1 MITTKDLQ
9 KALPNVTGKLSLKG
23 LGASVEVYR
32 DGYGIPHI
40 KAATERDAFF
50 AQGFVAAQDRL
61 WHMEYDRRRGMGRWA
76 EVVGPQALEQ
86 DKLMR
91 RFRLEASARADY
103 GAVSDRTRKMFDAYA
118 EGVNAFIESQ
128 ALHNGSLPVEYR
140 IAGISPQPWQPWDGL
155 VAYKVRH
162 ILMGVFESKIW
173 RAQAVQ
179 KLGPEKAAS
188 LIPGYEPGQLVILPP
203 GEAYDGPL
211 GNCLREL
218 QDGAA
223 ALSYMTAGGS
233 NSWVVSGSR
242 TASGKPILAGDSHRA
257 LDTPNVYY
265 QNHITCPEFD
275 VVGLSFPGVPGF
287 PHFGHNAWVSWCVTH
302 LGADYQDLYIERFKP
317 DDPDYYLYKGQWL
330 RAETHRE
337 TIKVKGADDV
347 TITVPVTRHGPVIS
361 GSPEQGSGVAFRYT
375 ATEGPSDWPDSLWKM
390 LLAQDSN
397 QLIESMR
404 QWVDPCNNFVI
415 ADVHGNIGYLSRGR
429 IPVRSMANA
438 WLPVP
443 GWTGEHE
450 WKGDIPFEELPVS
463 VNPEQGY
470 IATANN
476 KPVGDDYPHY
486 ISVDFT
492 PGFRA
497 QRVTDALLPLEN
509 PKAKDMAKVHGE
521 RLSIPARAYAGF
533 LKSVEPQDEMTARAR
548 EKLTTWSGY
557 MEAGQVEP
565 TIYSAFRDALL
576 KDLLEHN
583 LGEELASVAWNPEG
597 RGLGQFMARLKSRL
611 IGMIAEDDRS
621 LLPPGEDWP
630 GMISRALSKGVREL
644 ESRLGGDMD
653 EWRWEKVH
661 QARPRHTLSAAFP
674 ELNGLLDPPP
684 IPMSGDGDTPLAGS
698 YSVSDPATVTGLS
711 VVRYVFDTSDNWAN
725 SLWCVPLGSSGH
737 PGSPHYHDQSETWR
751 KVQLIPMTY
760 DWETIKAESQ
770 TTQKLEPA

>member
-1 MITTKDLQ
+1 MITAKDLKQ
-9 KALPNVTGKLSLKG
+9 ALPNVTGKLSLKG

-50 AQGFVAAQDRL
+50 AQGFVTAQDRL
-61 WHMEYDRRRGMGRWA
+61 WHMDYDRRRGMGRWA

-103 GAVSDRTRKMFDAYA
+103 GAVSERTRKMFDAYA
-118 EGVNAFIESQ
+118 EGVNAFIETQ
-128 ALHNGSLPVEYR
+128 ALDNGSLPVEYR
-140 IAGISPQPWQPWDGL
+140 IAGISPEPWQPWDGL

-211 GNCLREL
+211 GNCLQEL

-302 LGADYQDLYIERFKP
+302 LGADYQDLYVERFKP
-317 DDPDYYLYKGQWL
+317 ADVARGGGRDINAPDYYLYKGQWL
-330 RAETHRE
+330 RAESHRE
-337 TIKVKGADDV
+337 TIKVKGEDDV

-390 LLAQDSN
+390 LLAKDSDE
-397 QLIESMR
+397 LIESMR
-404 QWVDPCNNFVI
+404 QWVDPLQQLRHCRR
-415 ADVHGNIGYLSRGR
+415 SRQHRLPEPGQDSG
-429 IPVRSMANA
+429 PVYGQCLAARSRLDRRTRMAGGHT
-438 WLPVP
+438 L
-443 GWTGEHE
+443 
-450 WKGDIPFEELPVS
+450 
-463 VNPEQGY
+463 
-470 IATANN
+470 
-476 KPVGDDYPHY
+476 
-486 ISVDFT
+486 
-492 PGFRA
+492 
-497 QRVTDALLPLEN
+497 
-509 PKAKDMAKVHGE
+509 
-521 RLSIPARAYAGF
+521 
-533 LKSVEPQDEMTARAR
+533 
-548 EKLTTWSGY
+548 
-557 MEAGQVEP
+557 
-565 TIYSAFRDALL
+565 
-576 KDLLEHN
+576 
-583 LGEELASVAWNPEG
+583 
-597 RGLGQFMARLKSRL
+597 RGVARLGKPGAGLHRHRQQQA
-611 IGMIAEDDRS
+611 GGRR
-621 LLPPGEDWP
+621 LPPLHL
-630 GMISRALSKGVREL
+630 R
-644 ESRLGGDMD
+644 
-653 EWRWEKVH
+653 
-661 QARPRHTLSAAFP
+661 
-674 ELNGLLDPPP
+674 
-684 IPMSGDGDTPLAGS
+684 
-698 YSVSDPATVTGLS
+698 
-711 VVRYVFDTSDNWAN
+711 
-725 SLWCVPLGSSGH
+725 
-737 PGSPHYHDQSETWR
+737 
-751 KVQLIPMTY
+751 
-760 DWETIKAESQ
+760 
-770 TTQKLEPA
+770 

>member
-1 MITTKDLQ
+1 MISSQDLK
-9 KALPNVTGKLSLKG
+9 KALPNVTGKVSLKG
-23 LGASVEVYR
+23 LGASVDVYR
-32 DGYGIPHI
+32 DSYGIPHI
-40 KAATERDAFF
+40 QAGSERDAFF
-50 AQGFVAAQDRL
+50 AQGFVSAQDRL
-61 WHMEYDRRRGMGRWA
+61 WHMDYDRRRGMGRWA
-76 EVVGPQALEQ
+76 EVVGQSALEQ

-103 GAVSDRTRKMFDAYA
+103 GAVTSRTRKMFDAYA
-118 EGVNAFIESQ
+118 EGVNAFIETTDT
-128 ALHNGSLPVEYR
+128 LPVEYS
-140 IAGISPQPWQPWDGL
+140 ITGLSPEPWQPWDGL

-173 RAQAVQ
+173 RAQVVR

-211 GNCLREL
+211 SDCFEEL
-218 QDGAA
+218 KEGAA
-223 ALSYMTAGGS
+223 ALSHLSAGGS
-233 NSWVVSGSR
+233 NSWVISGRR

-265 QNHITCPEFD
+265 QNHVTCPEFD
-275 VVGLSFPGVPGF
+275 AVGLSFPGVPGF

-330 RAETHRE
+330 RADVHQE
-337 TIKVKGADDV
+337 TIKVRGGDDV
-347 TITVPVTRHGPVIS
+347 TIQVPVTRHGPLIS
-361 GSPEQGSGVAFRYT
+361 GSPEKGSGIAFKYT
-375 ATEGPSDWPDSLWKM
+375 ATEGPSEWPDTLWQM
-390 LLAQDSN
+390 LLAKDN
-397 QLIESMR
+397 DELIESMR
-404 QWVDPCNNFVI
+404 EWVDPCNNFVI

-429 IPVRSMANA
+429 IPVRSGANA

-450 WKGDIPFEELPVS
+450 WQGDIPFEELPRS

-497 QRVTDALLPLEN
+497 QRVTDALLPLEK
-509 PKAKDMAKVHGE
+509 PSAKDMAKVHGE
-521 RLSIPARAYAGF
+521 RLSIPARAYSGF
-533 LKSVEPQDEMTARAR
+533 LETVEPKDALSAEAKAR
-548 EKLTTWSGY
+548 LTSWDGR
-557 MEAGQVEP
+557 MEADRVEP
-565 TIYSAFRDALL
+565 AIYSAFRDALL

-597 RGLGQFMARLKSRL
+597 RGLGQFMARLKVRL
-611 IGMIAEDDRS
+611 IGMVAEDDRS
-621 LLPPGEDWP
+621 LLPPGQDWQ
-630 GMISRALSKGVREL
+630 GVMAKALSAGVKGL
-644 ESRLGGDMD
+644 EQSLGGKMD
-653 EWRWEKVH
+653 DWRWDRIH
-661 QARPRHTLSAAFP
+661 QARPKHTLSAAYP
-674 ELNGLLDPPP
+674 DAADLLNPPP
-684 IPMSGDGDTPLAGS
+684 IPTSGDGDTPLAGS

-711 VVRYVFDTSDNWAN
+711 VVRYVFDTSDNWSH
-725 SLWCVPLGSSGH
+725 SLWAVPLGSSGH

-751 KVQLIPMTY
+751 KVQLVPMQY
-760 DWETIKAESQ
+760 DWEGIKADSETQ
-770 TTQKLEPA
+770 QKLQPT